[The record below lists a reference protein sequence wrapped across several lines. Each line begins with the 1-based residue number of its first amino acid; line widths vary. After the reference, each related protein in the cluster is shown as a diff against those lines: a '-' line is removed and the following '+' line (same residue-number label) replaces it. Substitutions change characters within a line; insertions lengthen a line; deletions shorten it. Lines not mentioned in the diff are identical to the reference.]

1 MKIWTGGNPP
11 FHNLRPETAVMLK
24 VIGGMRPEQPNND
37 ILEESMSNELW
48 NVIQLCWTTQPQE
61 RLESRVLST
70 IMKDLRRQNLV
81 ADIIPSHAESS
92 SASGS
97 TNDLNVQPDSDT
109 SSESDIDSELEADVE
124 SESIPMI
131 RRSPAPPPPL
141 YRRLK
146 GKLRQISARD
156 YTTFGPIMWGD
167 DPEGEFL
174 AIIEEMYQNKS
185 VKRAAMDEPDSLKK
199 YSPQYVKL
207 VFGSP
212 TQANNFA
219 MTWRVH
225 RYQPYKRV
233 KATVYPAV

>member
-24 VIGGMRPEQPNND
+24 VIDGVRPEQPSD
-37 ILEESMSNELW
+37 IIGELMPNELW
-48 NVIQLCWTTQPQE
+48 NVTQLCWTMQPQE
-61 RLESRVLST
+61 RLDSRVLSAT
-70 IMKDLRRQNLV
+70 MKGLHHQNLT
-81 ADIIPSHAESS
+81 ANFIPTRASS

-97 TNDLNVQPDSDT
+97 TSDLNGDVHPDSDT
-109 SSESDIDSELEADVE
+109 SESDINSELEADVE

-156 YTTFGPIMWGD
+156 YVTFGPIMWGD

-207 VFGSP
+207 VFGSL